1 MKSDP
6 SIELKDNE
14 DVENK
19 SLSDMF
25 TELLNNSGNKKYP
38 AQTKE
43 LFRQRISLAK
53 ESDAEGI
60 EVSLT
65 FDRIDFVSWLYSNQD
80 LPISSFIPEFSEI
93 LSNILFHCNVT
104 FFEIVLQ
111 KYALFLL
118 YYLYLPFIHLRLV
131 QIVVN
136 A

>member
-6 SIELKDNE
+6 SIELIDNE

-60 EVSLT
+60 GMSLT

-93 LSNILFHCNVT
+93 LSKILFHCNVT